1 MIAGMIFDIK
11 RYAIHD
17 GPGIRTT
24 VFFKGC
30 RLHCSW
36 CHNPEGQSF
45 DPELMIWPE
54 RCIRCKTCVS
64 ACLNSAVSTAN
75 SLIVTDR
82 SKCKA
87 CGVCAEKC
95 PANAREIVGK
105 KFSVDGLMQEVEKDV
120 PFYDESGGGVT
131 ISGGAPLAQLRFLN
145 AFLSACKKERIHV
158 ALDTNGYAKT
168 EIVMKVSR
176 NVDLFLYDLKVM
188 DDKKHKLHT
197 GVSNKLILK
206 NLKRLDSLGKRIIVR
221 FPLIPSVNSDEENV
235 HGMIDFVSRL
245 RNVEEID
252 ILPYHRLGIEKAKR
266 LGKKAK
272 SFKKSSDEMVENIAK
287 ELKSFG
293 LKVKIGGYILA
304 KSEGMSNE

>member
-1 MIAGMIFDIK
+1 MITGMIFDIK

-24 VFFKGC
+24 LFFKGC
-30 RLHCSW
+30 PLHCWW

-54 RCIRCKTCVS
+54 RCINCRTCVS
-64 ACLNSAVSTAN
+64 ACPNSAVSTAN
-75 SLIVTDR
+75 GSIVTDR

-105 KFSVDGLMQEVEKDV
+105 KFSVDGLMQEAEKDV
-120 PFYDESGGGVT
+120 PFYDESGGGIT
-131 ISGGAPLAQLRFLN
+131 ISGGEPLAQPMFLN
-145 AFLSACKKERIHV
+145 AFSSACKKEGIHV

-235 HGMIDFVSRL
+235 RSMSDFVSRL
-245 RNVEEID
+245 KNVEEID
-252 ILPYHRLGIEKAKR
+252 ILPYHRLGVEKAKR
-266 LGKKAK
+266 LGKTAK
-272 SFKKSSDEMVENIAK
+272 SFKNLSNEMVENIAK

-293 LKVKIGGYILA
+293 LKVKIGG
-304 KSEGMSNE
+304 

>member
-1 MIAGMIFDIK
+1 MMITGMIFDIK
-11 RYAIHD
+11 RYALHD

-30 RLHCSW
+30 PLHCSW

-64 ACLNSAVSTAN
+64 ACPNSAISTEN
-75 SLIVTDR
+75 SSIVTDR
-82 SKCKA
+82 TKCKA

-95 PANAREIVGK
+95 PAKAREIVGK
-105 KFSVDGLMQEVEKDV
+105 KFSVDELMQEVEKDV
-120 PFYDESGGGVT
+120 LFYDESGGGVT
-131 ISGGAPLAQLRFLN
+131 ISGGEPLAQPVFLN
-145 AFLSACKKERIHV
+145 AFSSACKKEGFHV
-158 ALDTNGYAKT
+158 AVDTNGYAKT

-188 DDKKHKLHT
+188 DDKRHKLHT

-206 NLKRLDSLGKRIIVR
+206 NLKILDSLGKRIIVR
-221 FPLIPSVNSDEENV
+221 FPVVPSVNSDEENV
-235 HGMIDFVSRL
+235 RGTSDFVSRL
-245 RNVEEID
+245 KNVEEID

-266 LGKKAK
+266 LGKKARPY
-272 SFKKSSDEMVENIAK
+272 KKSSNEMAENVAK
-287 ELKSFG
+287 ELRSFG
-293 LKVKIGGYILA
+293 LKVKIGG
-304 KSEGMSNE
+304 